1 QTQMMGVFD
10 FAKYPKVDAWLAR
23 MQKLEYHDE
32 MHEVLRGFLNSIG
45 LLPTSTASTATGP

>member
-23 MQKLEYHDE
+23 MQKTAHHDE
-32 MHEVLRGFLNSIG
+32 IHEVLSGFLSSVG
-45 LLPTSTASTATGP
+45 LLNPAGP